1 MPKGGIV
8 DDAVVGFD
16 KIKRY
21 VRIVQQYGD
30 NQILIDL
37 IRREVWIFLNS

>member
-30 NQILIDL
+30 NQILY
-37 IRREVWIFLNS
+37 WILDVTYGSF

>member
-1 MPKGGIV
+1 MRKGGVV
-8 DDAVVGFD
+8 DDTVVGFD

-21 VRIVQQYGD
+21 VRIVQQYGN

-37 IRREVWIFLNS
+37 IVILK